1 MATAVAFVETANR
14 TADKCSRCGGF
25 LIIEQC
31 FDFLDSTGHL
41 DFQAQRCVQ
50 CGDLVD
56 PTILKNRQLHHAGAS
71 GMTKR
76 S

>member
-1 MATAVAFVETANR
+1 MATAVAFVGTANR

-41 DFQAQRCVQ
+41 DFLAHRCIQ
-50 CGDLVD
+50 CGDLID
-56 PTILKNRQLHHAGAS
+56 STILKNRRLQHAGES
-71 GMTKR
+71 KR

>member
-1 MATAVAFVETANR
+1 MATAAEFLERQQTITAR
-14 TADKCSRCGGF
+14 CFRCGG
-25 LIIEQC
+25 LMIIEQC

-41 DFQAQRCVQ
+41 DFLAHRCVQ

-56 PTILKNRQLHHAGAS
+56 STILKNRRLQHSGAE
-71 GMTKR
+71 KR